1 MRVEHMVASL
11 LIGSL
16 ILVVGIGTMTDLSTN
31 YGTDMGE
38 EYFGDIE
45 GNITEVFRLVNNT
58 KDQASKPDITAGNA
72 EDSLFSK
79 GFDAFSKVWAYLN
92 LINPLINS
100 VAKAIGIPVI
110 FIQVFWTILMITL
123 SLTIVY
129 LIFRFM
135 PR

>member
-79 GFDAFSKVWAYLN
+79 GFDAFSNVWAYLN